1 MLSKTTQLAQQHCQP
16 NNRALKHAFF
26 RWSSHVALACL
37 AGAGLSSLSHQAAA
51 QTTVSPSDTLCMA
64 TPAPFDSTLLLQK
77 KQVQVDADSAEIQE
91 NKFASFKG
99 NVDIVTDSAIIHA
112 NSAEVTNSGSAFS
125 ASGDVS
131 YRSPEITVNSDL
143 LTVDSQQEMLK
154 LENTKYQLNGFV
166 GHGAAGE
173 IDVSTE
179 QGIALRDVSFT
190 TCPLDQQDWHIEASK
205 ISIESGENLG
215 EARHTRFYLGDVPVL
230 YLPYFAFPV
239 SNQRQTGLLFP
250 LISSSSST
258 GVDYEQPFYW
268 NIAPNYDMTI
278 SPRLMTNRGLQL
290 KTEFRYL
297 TTASNGQMYVEYL
310 DTDTRLASDD
320 SRYFYRYLH
329 HSMLSDNWQLNVD
342 FNGISDNNYIVDLGS
357 DFYNRSDTAINRTI
371 GLDYYSS
378 SLDMSLYIRD
388 FETLGDFDA
397 IYRALPE
404 VKLQW
409 RNQLNELLTFK
420 VDSELAYFDNA
431 QDASP
436 DALRWHLAP
445 TIAIP
450 YQRYWGEVSAE
461 LTAMNTY
468 YKQTN
473 IANTELDEEVNRTLY
488 QGRLFS
494 TLYLEKND
502 RIFGSNATITFEPK
516 IQYLYTSYEDQTN
529 IGLYDTTAL
538 LTDVNGLFRGREF
551 TGLDRISDNNQITVG
566 ATSRIIDEN
575 NREQFVIS
583 LGQIFYLEDSQVA
596 TAADDRNR
604 SALAGELDWRFDDT
618 WFVHSAVQIATNNDK
633 VERSGMALEYRLDAK
648 RLVQLSHRFVRDLS
662 GETIDQVG
670 LSASWPITENWQIVG
685 RSYRDLERDRSIEN
699 YFGVQYESCC
709 WAIRIVAQRSLSNR
723 YDVAGQQNT
732 NEFDS
737 SIGLTFIFKGIGSSR
752 SNRAMLE
759 DGMFGYRQPYVLN

>member
-1 MLSKTTQLAQQHCQP
+1 M
-16 NNRALKHAFF
+16 NGALV
-26 RWSSHVALACL
+26 WLALAGLNSL
-37 AGAGLSSLSHQAAA
+37 AWQANA
-51 QTTVSPSDTLCMA
+51 QTAINNNALCMA
-64 TPAPFDSTLLLQK
+64 VPAPFDSSQLLQK
-77 KQVQVDADSAEIQE
+77 KQVQVTADAAEIRE
-91 NKFASFKG
+91 NQFALFEG
-99 NVDIVTDSAIIHA
+99 DVDIVTDSAIIHA
-112 NSAEVTNSGSAFS
+112 NTAEVTDNGRALS

-131 YRSPEITVNSDL
+131 YRSPALTVSSDL
-143 LTVDSQQEMLK
+143 LSVDSVEQTLK
-154 LENTKYQLNGFV
+154 LENTQYQLTGFV

-173 IDVSTE
+173 IAIVTQ

-190 TCPLDQQDWHIEASK
+190 TCPLDQQDWRLEASK
-205 ISIESGENLG
+205 ISIEPGDTLG

-250 LISSSSST
+250 IISSSSAT

-297 TTASNGQMYVEYL
+297 TAASGGQVHLEYL
-310 DTDTRLASDD
+310 NNDTKLASDD
-320 SRYFYRYLH
+320 SRYFYRYQH
-329 HSMLSDNWQLNVD
+329 HGMLSDNWQLNVD
-342 FNGISDNNYIVDLGS
+342 FNGISDNNYVVDFGS
-357 DFYNRSDTAINRTI
+357 DFYNRSDTTINRTI
-371 GLDYYSS
+371 GLDYYSP
-378 SLDMSLYIRD
+378 SLDMSLYLRD

-404 VKLQW
+404 AKLQW
-409 RNQLNELLTFK
+409 RNSLSDLLTFK

-431 QDASP
+431 QASRP

-445 TIAIP
+445 TVALP
-450 YQRYWGEVSAE
+450 YQRYWGEVTAE

-502 RIFGSNATITFEPK
+502 QLFGNDVTITFEPK
-516 IQYLYTSYEDQTN
+516 VQYLYTSYEDQSK

-538 LTDVNGLFRGREF
+538 LTDVNGLFRGQEF
-551 TGLDRISDNNQITVG
+551 TGLDRISDNDQITVG
-566 ATSRIIDEN
+566 ATSRIIDNN

-583 LGQIFYLEDSQVA
+583 LGQIFYLSDSQVT
-596 TAADDRNR
+596 TAVDDRNR
-604 SALAGELDWRFDDT
+604 SALAGELDWRFDDS
-618 WFVHSAVQIATNNDK
+618 WFVHSAVQIATDNDK
-633 VERSGMALEYRLDAK
+633 VERSSMALEYRLDAT

-662 GETIDQVG
+662 GETIDQFGV
-670 LSASWPITENWQIVG
+670 SASWPIGGNWQVVG

-699 YFGVQYESCC
+699 YFGLQYESCC
-709 WAIRIVAQRSLSNR
+709 WAVRIVAQRSLSNR
-723 YDVAGQQNT
+723 YDVTGQQNT

-737 SIGLTFIFKGIGSSR
+737 SIALQFIFKGIGSSR

>member
-1 MLSKTTQLAQQHCQP
+1 MNGALVWLA
-16 NNRALKHAFF
+16 
-26 RWSSHVALACL
+26 V
-37 AGAGLSSLSHQAAA
+37 AGLNSLAWQANA
-51 QTTVSPSDTLCMA
+51 QTAINNNALCMA
-64 TPAPFDSTLLLQK
+64 VPAPFDSSQLLQK
-77 KQVQVDADSAEIQE
+77 KQVQVTADVAEIRE
-91 NKFASFKG
+91 NQFALFEG

-112 NSAEVTNSGSAFS
+112 NTAEVTNNGRALS

-131 YRSPEITVNSDL
+131 YRSPDLTVSSDL
-143 LTVDSQQEMLK
+143 LSVDSVQQRLTLK
-154 LENTKYQLNGFV
+154 NTQYQLTGFV

-173 IDVSTE
+173 IAIVTQ

-190 TCPLDQQDWHIEASK
+190 TCPLDQQDWRLEASK
-205 ISIESGENLG
+205 ISIEPGDTLG

-250 LISSSSST
+250 IISSSSAT

-297 TTASNGQMYVEYL
+297 TAASGGQVHLEYL
-310 DTDTRLASDD
+310 NNDTKLASDD
-320 SRYFYRYLH
+320 SRYFYRYQH
-329 HSMLSDNWQLNVD
+329 HGMLSDNWQLNVD
-342 FNGISDNNYIVDLGS
+342 FNGISDNNYVVDFGS
-357 DFYNRSDTAINRTI
+357 DFYNRSDTTINRTI
-371 GLDYYSS
+371 GLDYYSP
-378 SLDMSLYIRD
+378 SLDMSLYLRD

-404 VKLQW
+404 AKLQW
-409 RNQLNELLTFK
+409 RNSLRDLLTFK

-431 QDASP
+431 QASRP

-445 TIAIP
+445 TVALP
-450 YQRYWGEVSAE
+450 YQRYWGEVTAE

-502 RIFGSNATITFEPK
+502 QLFGNDVTITFEPK
-516 IQYLYTSYEDQTN
+516 VQYLYTSYKDQSN

-538 LTDVNGLFRGREF
+538 LTDVNGLFRGQEF
-551 TGLDRISDNNQITVG
+551 TGLDRISDNDQITVG
-566 ATSRIIDEN
+566 ATSRIIDDN

-583 LGQIFYLEDSQVA
+583 LGQIFYLSDSQVT
-596 TAADDRNR
+596 TAVDDRNR
-604 SALAGELDWRFDDT
+604 SALAGELDWRFDDS
-618 WFVHSAVQIATNNDK
+618 WFVHSAVQIATDNDK
-633 VERSGMALEYRLDAK
+633 VERSSMALEYRLDAT

-662 GETIDQVG
+662 GETIDQFGV
-670 LSASWPITENWQIVG
+670 SASWPIGGNWQVVG

-699 YFGVQYESCC
+699 YFGLQYESCC
-709 WAIRIVAQRSLSNR
+709 WAVRIVAQRSLSNR

-737 SIGLTFIFKGIGSSR
+737 SIALQFIFKGIGSSR

>member
-1 MLSKTTQLAQQHCQP
+1 MNGALVWLA
-16 NNRALKHAFF
+16 
-26 RWSSHVALACL
+26 V
-37 AGAGLSSLSHQAAA
+37 AGLNSLAWQANA
-51 QTTVSPSDTLCMA
+51 QTAIDNNALCMA
-64 TPAPFDSTLLLQK
+64 IPAPFDSSQLLQK
-77 KQVQVDADSAEIQE
+77 KQVQVTADAAEIRE
-91 NKFASFKG
+91 NQFALFDG

-112 NSAEVTNSGSAFS
+112 NTAEVTDNGRALS
-125 ASGDVS
+125 ASGNVS
-131 YRSPEITVNSDL
+131 YRSPALTVSSDL
-143 LTVDSQQEMLK
+143 LSVDSVEQTLK
-154 LENTKYQLNGFV
+154 LENTQYQLTGFV

-173 IDVSTE
+173 IDIGTQ
-179 QGIALRDVSFT
+179 QGIALHDVSFT
-190 TCPLDQQDWHIEASK
+190 TCPLDQQDWRLEASK
-205 ISIESGENLG
+205 ISIEPGDTLG

-250 LISSSSST
+250 IISSSSAT

-297 TTASNGQMYVEYL
+297 TNSSGGQMHLEYL
-310 DTDTRLASDD
+310 NNDTKLASDD
-320 SRYFYRYLH
+320 SRYFYRLQH
-329 HSMLSDNWQLNVD
+329 HGMLSDNWQLNVD
-342 FNGISDNNYIVDLGS
+342 FNGISDNNYVVDLGS
-357 DFYNRSDTAINRTI
+357 DFYNRSDTTINRTI
-371 GLDYYSS
+371 GLDYYSQ
-378 SLDMSLYIRD
+378 SLDMSLYLRD

-404 VKLQW
+404 AKLQW
-409 RNQLNELLTFK
+409 RNSLGELLTFK

-431 QDASP
+431 QDTRP

-445 TIAIP
+445 TVALP
-450 YQRYWGEVSAE
+450 YQRYWGEVTAE

-502 RIFGSNATITFEPK
+502 QLFGNDVTITFEPK
-516 IQYLYTSYEDQTN
+516 VQYLYTSYEDQSH

-538 LTDVNGLFRGREF
+538 LTDVNGLFRGQEF
-551 TGLDRISDNNQITVG
+551 TGLDRISDNDQITVG
-566 ATSRIIDEN
+566 ATSRIIDDN

-583 LGQIFYLEDSQVA
+583 LGQIFYLSDSQVT
-596 TAADDRNR
+596 TAVDDRNR
-604 SALAGELDWRFDDT
+604 SALAGELDWRFDDS
-618 WFVHSAVQIATNNDK
+618 WFVHSAVQIATDNDK
-633 VERSGMALEYRLDAK
+633 VERSSMALEYRLDAT

-662 GETIDQVG
+662 GETIDQFGV
-670 LSASWPITENWQIVG
+670 SASWPIGGNWQVVG

-699 YFGVQYESCC
+699 YFGLQYESCC
-709 WAIRIVAQRSLSNR
+709 WAVRIVAQRSLSNR
-723 YDVAGQQNT
+723 YDVTGQQNT

-737 SIGLTFIFKGIGSSR
+737 SIALQFIFKGIGSSR

>member
-1 MLSKTTQLAQQHCQP
+1 MNGALIWLAI
-16 NNRALKHAFF
+16 
-26 RWSSHVALACL
+26 
-37 AGAGLSSLSHQAAA
+37 AGLNSLAWQANA
-51 QTTVSPSDTLCMA
+51 QTAMNNDALCMA
-64 TPAPFDSTLLLQK
+64 VPAPFDSSQLLQK
-77 KQVQVDADSAEIQE
+77 KQVQVTADSAEIREDQ
-91 NKFASFKG
+91 FALFEG

-112 NSAEVTNSGSAFS
+112 NTAEVTDNGRALS

-131 YRSPEITVNSDL
+131 YRSPALTVSSDL
-143 LTVDSQQEMLK
+143 LSVDSVEQTLK
-154 LENTKYQLNGFV
+154 LENTQYQLTGFV

-173 IDVSTE
+173 IAIVTQ

-190 TCPLDQQDWHIEASK
+190 TCPLDQQDWRLEASK
-205 ISIESGENLG
+205 ISIEPGDTLG

-250 LISSSSST
+250 IISSSSAT

-297 TTASNGQMYVEYL
+297 TRASGGQMHLEYL
-310 DTDTRLASDD
+310 NNDTKLASDD
-320 SRYFYRYLH
+320 SRYFYRYQH
-329 HSMLSDNWQLNVD
+329 HGMLSDNWQLNVD
-342 FNGISDNNYIVDLGS
+342 FNGISDNNYVVDFGS
-357 DFYNRSDTAINRTI
+357 DFYNRSDTTINRTI
-371 GLDYYSS
+371 GLDYYSP
-378 SLDMSLYIRD
+378 SLDMSLYLRD

-404 VKLQW
+404 AKLQW
-409 RNQLNELLTFK
+409 RNSLSDLLTFK

-431 QDASP
+431 QASRP

-445 TIAIP
+445 TVALP
-450 YQRYWGEVSAE
+450 YQRYWGEVTAE

-502 RIFGSNATITFEPK
+502 QLFGNDVTITFEPK
-516 IQYLYTSYEDQTN
+516 VQYLYTSYEDQSN

-538 LTDVNGLFRGREF
+538 LTDVNGLFRGQEF
-551 TGLDRISDNNQITVG
+551 TGLDRISDNDQITVG
-566 ATSRIIDEN
+566 ATSRIIDNN

-583 LGQIFYLEDSQVA
+583 LGQIFYLSDSQVT
-596 TAADDRNR
+596 TAVDDRNR
-604 SALAGELDWRFDDT
+604 SALAGELDWRFDDS
-618 WFVHSAVQIATNNDK
+618 WFVHSAVQIATDNDK
-633 VERSGMALEYRLDAK
+633 VERSSMALEYRLDAT

-662 GETIDQVG
+662 GETIDQFGV
-670 LSASWPITENWQIVG
+670 SASWPIGENWQVVG

-699 YFGVQYESCC
+699 YFGLQYESCC
-709 WAIRIVAQRSLSNR
+709 WAVRVVAQRSLSNR
-723 YDVAGQQNT
+723 YDVSGQQNT

-737 SIGLTFIFKGIGSSR
+737 SIALQFIFKGIGSSR